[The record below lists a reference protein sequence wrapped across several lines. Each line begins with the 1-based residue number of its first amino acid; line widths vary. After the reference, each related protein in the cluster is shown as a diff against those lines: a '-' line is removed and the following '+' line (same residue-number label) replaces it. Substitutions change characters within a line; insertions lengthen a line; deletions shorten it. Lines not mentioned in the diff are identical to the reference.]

1 MIKLIKRSLL
11 WVFKWRSLRLTKNYM
26 ESNMSFQNLIWLLFQ
41 DSFSLNILDSMPSQ
55 RAPVGVV
62 VKVDSYIKIRR
73 FNCIFQMIN
82 CKRDFVTGA
91 MEQWGLITYRETS
104 LLFDSVNGATSSKQS
119 KTSTIS
125 HEYVHQWFG
134 NLMTCNWW
142 DNIWIQEGPATYYKV
157 I

>member
-1 MIKLIKRSLL
+1 MSTFGRFRL
-11 WVFKWRSLRLTKNYM
+11 WISF
-26 ESNMSFQNLIWLLFQ
+26 ESS
-41 DSFSLNILDSMPSQ
+41 
-55 RAPVGVV
+55 PVSV
-62 VKVDSYIKIRR
+62 
-73 FNCIFQMIN
+73 NCIFKMIN
-82 CKRDFVTGA
+82 CSRDFVTGA

-157 I
+157 SYSFINNKNVKFEVFKIEILNSLVDGWSL

>member
-1 MIKLIKRSLL
+1 
-11 WVFKWRSLRLTKNYM
+11 
-26 ESNMSFQNLIWLLFQ
+26 
-41 DSFSLNILDSMPSQ
+41 
-55 RAPVGVV
+55 
-62 VKVDSYIKIRR
+62 
-73 FNCIFQMIN
+73 
-82 CKRDFVTGA
+82 

-157 I
+157 SNSFIKNENVKFEVLKI

>member
-1 MIKLIKRSLL
+1 MIQYQRRSKVINKNQLL
-11 WVFKWRSLRLTKNYM
+11 KSSESTALCENYENFAIQVFSVT
-26 ESNMSFQNLIWLLFQ
+26 
-41 DSFSLNILDSMPSQ
+41 
-55 RAPVGVV
+55 
-62 VKVDSYIKIRR
+62 VKVDSFIKREGLTL
-73 FNCIFQMIN
+73 FFQMIN
-82 CKRDFVTGA
+82 CTRDFVTGA

-157 I
+157 S